1 MRWHNFRMPFHLWC
15 GRTPLSG
22 TGMLEASRYRCRLAR
37 RDRLV
42 AGLGALG
49 VAALTL
55 CLACLDGG
63 ATSRTEQGVAGAV
76 LLAAGDIGR
85 CDATSDQD
93 TAALVAGLAGT
104 VATLGDTVYE
114 AGSPEQFA
122 HCYEPKWGRFKAR
135 TRPAAGNHDYE
146 TPGAAGYFGY
156 FGAAAGAGAGGY
168 YSYALGAWHVVVLNS
183 NCAAVGGCQAGSAQ
197 EQWLRADLAAHPSRC
212 TLAYWHHPLF
222 SSGAHGGDSEVQ
234 PLWQALY
241 EAGAEVVLNGHEHL
255 YERFAPQD
263 PAGRPD
269 PQHGLRQFIVGTGGG
284 SLQEDEN
291 PQEHGHDAA
300 NIEVMNN
307 TTYGVLRLV
316 LRPTGYDWQF
326 LPAIRRSG
334 AAVANAAKGADSAP
348 SRYRDTVLADEPV
361 SYWRL
366 GISLG
371 LVARELVGGR
381 NGMYLGGITLGQAGA
396 LANDPDPAA
405 WFDGR
410 SGSVSV
416 SPYPA
421 SLVPSSVS
429 VEAWVKLTGD
439 NEQQNT
445 IVSKGSSEQSG
456 WRLALDLRNGRR
468 NLWWEIGD
476 GHPGHYHVYVAS
488 LNLVV
493 GQWYHVVATFD
504 GQTQTLGAYL
514 NGEPLPGVLTI
525 DGTLHSDDSAL
536 QIGQS
541 PHGAFFNGLLDE
553 VAVYDVALTAEQVK
567 AHYAVGQGRPY
578 TLFTDAGSDTC
589 H

>member
-1 MRWHNFRMPFHLWC
+1 M
-15 GRTPLSG
+15 
-22 TGMLEASRYRCRLAR
+22 
-37 RDRLV
+37 
-42 AGLGALG
+42 
-49 VAALTL
+49 
-55 CLACLDGG
+55 
-63 ATSRTEQGVAGAV
+63 AGAV
-76 LLAAGDIGR
+76 LVAAGDIGR

-156 FGAAAGAGAGGY
+156 FGAAAGAGARGY

-222 SSGAHGGDSEVQ
+222 SSGAHGGESEVQ

-241 EAGAEVVLNGHEHL
+241 EAGAEVVLNGHERL

-284 SLQEDEN
+284 DLQPDVRVTGN
-291 PQEHGHDAA
+291 G
-300 NIEVMNN
+300 EVANN

-326 LPAIRRSG
+326 LPAIRRSRPTASAHVRSTPEPAPG
-334 AAVANAAKGADSAP
+334 ATP

-366 GISLG
+366 GSDIG
-371 LVARELVGGR
+371 LVARDLVGGR
-381 NGMYLGGITLGQAGA
+381 NGMYIGGITLGQAGA
-396 LANDPDPAA
+396 IARDTDPAA
-405 WFDGR
+405 MFDGR
-410 SGSVSV
+410 SGYISVST
-416 SPYPA
+416 YPA
-421 SLVPSSVS
+421 SLLASSVS
-429 VEAWVKLTGD
+429 VEAWVKLFD
-439 NEQQNT
+439 NNEQQNT
-445 IVSKGSSEQSG
+445 IIATGSTEQSG
-456 WRLALDLRNGRR
+456 WKLALDLRNGRPT
-468 NLWWEIGD
+468 LWWEIGD
-476 GHPGHYHVYVAS
+476 GHPGHYHVYNQAIYP
-488 LNLVV
+488 LM

-525 DGTLHSDDSAL
+525 DGTLHSADSAL

-541 PHGAFFNGLLDE
+541 TRKGAFFNGLLDE

>member
-1 MRWHNFRMPFHLWC
+1 MGCCGWCC
-15 GRTPLSG
+15 GRRAT
-22 TGMLEASRYRCRLAR
+22 TGSFC
-37 RDRLV
+37 
-42 AGLGALG
+42 
-49 VAALTL
+49 
-55 CLACLDGG
+55 
-63 ATSRTEQGVAGAV
+63 
-76 LLAAGDIGR
+76 
-85 CDATSDQD
+85 
-93 TAALVAGLAGT
+93 
-104 VATLGDTVYE
+104 
-114 AGSPEQFA
+114 
-122 HCYEPKWGRFKAR
+122 
-135 TRPAAGNHDYE
+135 
-146 TPGAAGYFGY
+146 
-156 FGAAAGAGAGGY
+156 
-168 YSYALGAWHVVVLNS
+168 
-183 NCAAVGGCQAGSAQ
+183 
-197 EQWLRADLAAHPSRC
+197 
-212 TLAYWHHPLF
+212 
-222 SSGAHGGDSEVQ
+222 
-234 PLWQALY
+234 
-241 EAGAEVVLNGHEHL
+241 
-255 YERFAPQD
+255 
-263 PAGRPD
+263 
-269 PQHGLRQFIVGTGGG
+269 
-284 SLQEDEN
+284 
-291 PQEHGHDAA
+291 
-300 NIEVMNN
+300 
-307 TTYGVLRLV
+307 
-316 LRPTGYDWQF
+316 
-326 LPAIRRSG
+326 RRSG
-334 AAVANAAKGADSAP
+334 GRGRPWPTQPRGDSAP